1 MNLLHTLDLRARVGH
16 ALTRFGQ
23 ELALLLAWLG
33 VLTYVSYS
41 GWQARQEA
49 MARSEE
55 TIEEA
60 LADPA
65 NRARIGEALK
75 EKGP

>member
-1 MNLLHTLDLRARVGH
+1 MRWVRRLLELL
-16 ALTRFGQ
+16 AL
-23 ELALLLAWLG
+23 LLLLAWLG

-49 MARSEE
+49 
-55 TIEEA
+55 
-60 LADPA
+60 LAGPA

>member
-1 MNLLHTLDLRARVGH
+1 MRWVRRLLELL
-16 ALTRFGQ
+16 AL
-23 ELALLLAWLG
+23 LLLLAWLG

-75 EKGP
+75 EKVPGDS